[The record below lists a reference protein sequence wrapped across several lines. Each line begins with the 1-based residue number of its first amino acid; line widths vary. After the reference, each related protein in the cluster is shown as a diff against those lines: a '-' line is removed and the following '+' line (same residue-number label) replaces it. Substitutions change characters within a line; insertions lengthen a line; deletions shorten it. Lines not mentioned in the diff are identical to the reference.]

1 MILYLMINTNIPVVL
16 EIFVRERGSGWYDSR
31 RRKRRRR
38 RRRRTEG
45 RHIEGLAGGLAGGLA
60 DTKCSGGRRMH
71 RVG

>member
-16 EIFVRERGSGWYDSR
+16 EIFVRERGSGWYHSR
-31 RRKRRRR
+31 RRRRR

-45 RHIEGLAGGLAGGLA
+45 RRMEGLAGGLAGGLA